1 MNRSNK
7 YKAKKYREGFILVL
21 TVFTT
26 VMLAT
31 LVIGLLNI
39 TAIDLNL
46 VKNHMCSMQAYYIA
60 EAGIADA
67 IDKIQQGTSTTTP
80 WEEYFPA
87 APDKYSVSVTQ
98 GSPRVITSTG
108 LAAIGNFSRTLEV
121 EVKISSG
128 SPPYK
133 VRINKWEEIV
143 Q

>member
-1 MNRSNK
+1 MNANNK
-7 YKAKKYREGFILVL
+7 YKTKKRREGFILVL

-31 LVIGLLNI
+31 LVVGLLNL

-46 VKNHMCSMQAYYIA
+46 VKNHMCSLQAYNIA
-60 EAGIADA
+60 EAGVADA

-87 APDKYSVSVTQ
+87 SPNKYSVSVAQ
-98 GSPRVITSTG
+98 GPPKVVTSTG
-108 LAAIGNFSRTLEV
+108 LAAIGNFSRTLAV
-121 EVKISSG
+121 EVKVSSG

-133 VRINKWEEIV
+133 VRINKWEETV